1 MLAFRE
7 SRDQVG
13 IGSPASQLP
22 KQERGSSSPL
32 LKVKIL
38 HQEED
43 RAETLDDLGE
53 TISLLVLERGAEWP
67 SWGTGIRMRAENSAV
82 EVQMDSETTE
92 EFERRV
98 FARLAHMEKKGLR
111 LVAAGYACALLA
123 PNSDESNATRRRE
136 SRKAISSRI
145 LAQLAENSGAELIL
159 AGGSWEITGE
169 EGRQRSQLIEL
180 WSELSVQVPG
190 RSMSVRFEDPPSESG
205 VFRAAKKVEP
215 PATEASDLAASRP
228 LAKAASRERD
238 ELQSSKS
245 GV

>member
-1 MLAFRE
+1 M
-7 SRDQVG
+7 
-13 IGSPASQLP
+13 
-22 KQERGSSSPL
+22 
-32 LKVKIL
+32 KIL
-38 HQEED
+38 HQDVE
-43 RAETLDDLGE
+43 RAKTLDDLEE

-98 FARLAHMEKKGLR
+98 FARLAQMEKKGLR
-111 LVAAGYACALLA
+111 LVAAGYACALIA
-123 PNSDESNATRRRE
+123 PSCDEESASRRRE
-136 SRKAISSRI
+136 SRKAICSSI
-145 LAQLAENSGAELIL
+145 LSQLAESGGAELIL

-205 VFRAAKKVEP
+205 VFRAAQKLEP
-215 PATEASDLAASRP
+215 LKAEPGDYTAGR
-228 LAKAASRERD
+228 LAKAVPREQDKAR
-238 ELQSSKS
+238 SSES
-245 GV
+245 GA